1 MTSSAIIPIARATL
15 LEALRSRLF
24 WLAAALLLLGF
35 GGSAFLQQIALI
47 EGQQIQA
54 AIIAALLRLCG
65 VFLVISFVIASL
77 TREFSDKVVE
87 LLLAQALPRYIFV
100 LGKFAGFAAVALL
113 IALLL
118 AVPLAATQ
126 PLPAVALW
134 TLSFFCELLIVA
146 AVAMFCAL
154 TLNQT
159 VGAMAAVFA
168 FYLLARSLA
177 AIQIIA
183 SANET
188 AGWANRLADWSIN
201 GIALLLP
208 RFDQMTQSAWLVDAP
223 SNALMLIGVQTLLY
237 VPLIIAAT
245 LFDFQRRNL

>member
-35 GGSAFLQQIALI
+35 GGGAFLRQVALI

-77 TREFSDKVVE
+77 TREFNDKVVE
-87 LLLAQALPRYIFV
+87 LLLAQALPRYVFV
-100 LGKFAGFAAVALL
+100 FGKFIGFAAVALL

-118 AVPLAATQ
+118 AAPLAATL

-154 TLNQT
+154 SLNQT

-168 FYLLARSLA
+168 FYLLARSLT

-183 SANET
+183 SANEA
-188 AGWANRLADWSIN
+188 AGWANRLADWSID

-208 RFDQMTQSAWLVDAP
+208 RFDQMTQSAWLIETP
-223 SNALMLIGVQTLLY
+223 SNALTLIGVQTLLY
-237 VPLIIAAT
+237 VPLIVAAA